1 MATHRKLWRIRTEQ
15 QGGVTALMS
24 APKLSTGVS
33 SAHGSLCVN
42 RGPRRETAQWGLKLI
57 PGTVELD
64 NSIKGQKYVIPAFTL
79 QSRGCTDGTAGCS
92 FTITFNTSLEIEEK
106 KREQGNSLPVQWLR
120 RYAFTAGDTVSM
132 PGQGTKTS
140 HTTWHSQK

>member
-1 MATHRKLWRIRTEQ
+1 MATHRKLWRIRAER

-33 SAHGSLCVN
+33 SAHSSLCVN

-79 QSRGCTDGTAGCS
+79 QSRGCMDGTAGCS

-106 KREQGNSLPVQWLR
+106 KREQWNSLPVQWLR

-140 HTTWHSQK
+140 HATWHSQK